1 MALLERFGFDSHFA
15 SRFAPFASQGLVAA
29 RVLREERE
37 SLLVATEGGER
48 AAEPSGR
55 LRHRAVSRLD
65 LPAVGD
71 WVALRP
77 EAPAGRADSGRG
89 PAVVE
94 AVVPRRNRVV
104 RKAAGGAVRPQVLAA
119 NVDTLLVAMG
129 LDADF
134 NPRRLERYVALAWES
149 EVQPLVVL
157 TKADTCADVALRVA
171 QAEAATPGAAVVAV
185 SAVTGAGL
193 EALAAHL
200 APGRTLALV
209 GMSGVGKSTLVNRL
223 LGAEP
228 QAVQAIRDSDG
239 RGRHTTTRRDLL
251 LLPSGA
257 LLVDTP
263 GMRELALWDG
273 GGDAGFPD
281 VAALAERCRYRD
293 CAHEF
298 EPGCAVRAAA
308 EAGALAAGRLES
320 WRKLRKEDAWLA
332 RRQDEGLAR
341 AERERWKLLTRDAK
355 ERGRSKR
362 SGAP

>member
-1 MALLERFGFDSHFA
+1 MALLERFGFDPYFA
-15 SRFAPFASQGLVAA
+15 SGFVPFAAQGVVAA

-37 SLLVATEGGER
+37 SLLVVTEEGER
-48 AAEPSGR
+48 AAEAAGR
-55 LRHRAVSRLD
+55 LRHGAASRLD

-71 WVALRP
+71 WVALRVGDG
-77 EAPAGRADSGRG
+77 EG
-89 PAVVE
+89 PAIVE

-104 RKAAGGAVRPQVLAA
+104 RKAAGDAARPQVLAA
-119 NVDTLLVAMG
+119 NVDVLLIAMG

-149 EVQPLVVL
+149 EALPLVIL
-157 TKADTCADVALRVA
+157 TKADACADVSARVA
-171 QAEAATPGAAVVAV
+171 EAEAAAPGAPVVAV
-185 SAVTGAGL
+185 SAVTKDGRDDL
-193 EALAAHL
+193 LPHL
-200 APGRTLALV
+200 APGRTFALV

-223 LGAEP
+223 LGAEA
-228 QAVQAIRDSDG
+228 QAVRAVRDSDG

-281 VAALAERCRYRD
+281 IAAFAEDCRYRD

-320 WRKLRKEDAWLA
+320 FRKLRKEEAWLA
-332 RRQDEGLAR
+332 RRQDEGPAR
-341 AERERWKLLTRDAK
+341 AEKGRWKLLTRGAK
-355 ERGRSKR
+355 ERARSKR